1 MLPKVMLATLGAA
14 VILQAGVCA
23 GAAPKADLWPRWR
36 AHDAGSKIWVD
47 HSAWAGFLKKY
58 LSQSP
63 DGINRLA
70 YEAVTSADRERLA
83 GYIARLAAT
92 PVSRLRRAE
101 QFAYWVNLY
110 NALTVKV
117 ILDHY
122 PVNSILRINIS
133 PGWFSFGP
141 WDKKLLT
148 VEGEKISLNDIEH
161 RILRPIWRDP
171 RIHYAVSCASL
182 GCPNLAPVPYT
193 AQSAGAMLDEGA
205 RAYVNHPRGA
215 RFGGRGLVVSSIFHW
230 YKADFGGT
238 DAGVIAHLKKFAS
251 PPLAERLEKVREIYD
266 HEYDWDLNLD
276 PSRAAPEKIN

>member
-1 MLPKVMLATLGAA
+1 MRMMLAALGAA
-14 VILQAGVCA
+14 VVLQAGVSA

-36 AHDAGSKIWVD
+36 AHDAESKIRVN
-47 HSAWAGFLKKY
+47 HTAWAGFLKKY
-58 LSQSP
+58 LSKSP

-70 YEAVTSADRERLA
+70 YEAVTSAGRGRLR
-83 GYIARLAAT
+83 GYIARLTAT

-101 QFAYWVNLY
+101 QLAYWVNLY

-117 ILDHY
+117 VLDHY
-122 PVNSILRINIS
+122 PVNTILGISIS

-148 VEGEKISLNDIEH
+148 VEGEKLSLNDIEH

-215 RFGGRGLVVSSIFHW
+215 RFNSWGLIVSSVYHW
-230 YKADFGGT
+230 YKEDFGGT

-276 PSRAAPEKIN
+276 PSRAAPEEIN